1 MTTSCSTSPLLSLV
15 TQVNEWQD
23 DWPTFF
29 TRHRLQAQLDLIEK
43 DYADREAR
51 ELWSQL
57 QVGTAVILWEKGWP
71 LTSLQHICVG
81 PSARTEPER
90 GPLNLEQGWANH
102 GHVSVLTIGSMQ
114 KLRRGGP

>member
-1 MTTSCSTSPLLSLV
+1 MTTSCSTSPSLSLV

-43 DYADREAR
+43 DYADREAQ

-57 QVGTAVILWEKGWP
+57 QVGTAIILWEKGCP
-71 LTSLQHICVG
+71 LTSLTNTFVW
-81 PSARTEPER
+81 
-90 GPLNLEQGWANH
+90 PLC
-102 GHVSVLTIGSMQ
+102 
-114 KLRRGGP
+114 